1 MWPEFQVFRFN
12 VLHGRSSEWG
22 VSPPHYYFTH
32 FIPRLLLGALPFVG
46 VGALVDKRAS
56 RLAVPYLA
64 AVVVFSAN
72 SHKEWRFILPAVPV
86 LNICAAAGVAAL
98 SRLESLR
105 KIAKPVAAILC
116 LASLAAAM
124 LMTHISSLNYPGG
137 HALALL
143 HKLEQD
149 TPNVRVHID
158 VYAAMTGVSR
168 FGELRK
174 DWVYDKTEA
183 LYRTEEFSN
192 YTHLLTTTPKLYN
205 SGGFAIV
212 AEQYG
217 YSGLAITSPTDAL
230 KSILSDH
237 QAPFSIRQEPLVW
250 IIRNDK

>member
-1 MWPEFQVFRFN
+1 
-12 VLHGRSSEWG
+12 
-22 VSPPHYYFTH
+22 
-32 FIPRLLLGALPFVG
+32 
-46 VGALVDKRAS
+46 
-56 RLAVPYLA
+56 
-64 AVVVFSAN
+64 
-72 SHKEWRFILPAVPV
+72 
-86 LNICAAAGVAAL
+86 
-98 SRLESLR
+98 
-105 KIAKPVAAILC
+105 
-116 LASLAAAM
+116 M